1 MAWTIAELAQQFD
14 VTTRTIR
21 FYEEKGLINPD
32 RTDSGQRMYSKRE
45 LVRLRLILRGK
56 RYGFSLSEIA
66 EMIEL
71 FDADRTEQKQLET
84 TISYGKK
91 KVAELNETIESFI
104 ALRDEMEE
112 MLVTFEDKLQHINKT
127 E

>member
-1 MAWTIAELAQQFD
+1 MAWTITELAQQFD

-21 FYEEKGLINPD
+21 FYEEKGLIYPD

-71 FDADRTEQKQLET
+71 FDVDRTEQKQLET
-84 TISYGKK
+84 TITYGKK

-112 MLVTFEDKLQHINKT
+112 MLVSFENKLQRINNL

>member
-1 MAWTIAELAQQFD
+1 MAWTITELAQQFD

-21 FYEEKGLINPD
+21 FYEEKGLIHPD
-32 RTDSGQRMYSKRE
+32 RTDAGQRTYSKRE

-71 FDADRTEQKQLET
+71 FDVDRTEQKQLET
-84 TISYGKK
+84 TITYGKK

-112 MLVTFEDKLQHINKT
+112 MLVTFEDKLQRINKL